1 MQQAG
6 DETGESMSTKGG
18 APREIAVPVSVFG
31 SLRAELEKEAGTLP
45 TVHALHHAGY
55 AAGAA
60 AATTLAGL
68 AEGDARDLGQAAF
81 WSRLSDFFGKRG
93 WGTLQHEP
101 GHRAVGILSSSDWA
115 EAVDAQ
121 GGPEASCHFSTGFL
135 SGILSELAGGP
146 VAVLE
151 VGCRMR
157 GESACRFAFG
167 SEGAIHELYGCL
179 LDDVDLDG
187 ALAAL

>member
-1 MQQAG
+1 MI
-6 DETGESMSTKGG
+6 TKGG

-55 AAGAA
+55 AAGVAA
-60 AATTLAGL
+60 AAAWGGG
-68 AEGDARDLGQAAF
+68 EERDTHALGQGAF
-81 WSRLSDFFGKRG
+81 WAKLSDFFGKRG
-93 WGTLQHEP
+93 WGTLRHEP
-101 GHRAVGILSSSDWA
+101 RHKAVGVLSSTDWA
-115 EAVDAQ
+115 EAAEAE
-121 GGPEASCHFSTGFL
+121 GGPDASCHFSTGFL

-151 VGCRMR
+151 VGCRTR
-157 GESACRFAFG
+157 GASACQFAFG
-167 SEGAIHELYGCL
+167 SASAIHQLYGRL
-179 LDDVDLDG
+179 LDDDADLDG

>member
-1 MQQAG
+1 M
-6 DETGESMSTKGG
+6 TPKGG
-18 APREIAVPVSVFG
+18 APREIAVPVSMFG

-55 AAGAA
+55 AAGVVAA
-60 AATTLAGL
+60 AALAPNG
-68 AEGDARDLGQAAF
+68 EGGAGSLGQDAF
-81 WSRLSDFFGKRG
+81 WSKLSDFFGKRG
-93 WGTLQHEP
+93 WGTLRHERR
-101 GHRAVGILSSSDWA
+101 HRAVGFLSSADWA
-115 EAVDAQ
+115 EASDGR

-157 GESACRFAFG
+157 GGSACQFAFG
-167 SEGAIHELYGCL
+167 SEGAIHELYGRL
-179 LDDVDLDG
+179 LDDAVLDD

>member
-1 MQQAG
+1 MG
-6 DETGESMSTKGG
+6 TKGG
-18 APREIAVPVSVFG
+18 GPREIAVPVSMFG

-60 AATTLAGL
+60 AAQSLAGNGS
-68 AEGDARDLGQAAF
+68 ADSRGLGQEAF
-81 WSRLSDFFGKRG
+81 WVRLSDFFGQRG
-93 WGTLQHEP
+93 WGTLRHERR
-101 GHRAVGILSSSDWA
+101 HKAVGILTSTDWA
-115 EAVDAQ
+115 EASDTGA
-121 GGPEASCHFSTGFL
+121 GPDASCHFSTGFL
-135 SGILSELAGGP
+135 SGLLSELAGGP

-157 GESACRFAFG
+157 GGTTCQFAFG
-167 SEGAIHELYGCL
+167 SESAIHELYGRL
-179 LDDVDLDG
+179 LDDDVDLDG